1 MHSAPRIPST
11 EVEAKEDE
19 VEEEEVDGIDLQKIE
34 PFTVMNTQRIQ
45 NTLTTLKFRGEEA
58 RDGPIS
64 PMFSVT
70 TIRSLGTMNENVER
84 SKLTKTIAEPMSL
97 KKNKAHQR

>member
-11 EVEAKEDE
+11 EVEAQEDE
-19 VEEEEVDGIDLQKIE
+19 VDEEEADGIDLQKIE
-34 PFTVMNTQRIQ
+34 PFTIMNTQSIQ
-45 NTLTTLKFRGEEA
+45 NTLTTLKVKGEEA

-70 TIRSLGTMNENVER
+70 TTRSMGTMNENAER
-84 SKLTKTIAEPMSL
+84 SKQTRTIAEPMYP
-97 KKNKAHQR
+97 KNKKARER